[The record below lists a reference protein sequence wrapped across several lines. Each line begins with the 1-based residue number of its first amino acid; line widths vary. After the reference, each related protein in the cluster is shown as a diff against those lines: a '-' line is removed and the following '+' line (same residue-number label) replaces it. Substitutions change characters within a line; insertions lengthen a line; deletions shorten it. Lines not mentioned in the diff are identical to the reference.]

1 MRAEV
6 LNFGSQGRRF
16 LLAEPLGAPSV
27 IVLSLHGSGS
37 SPKRQARLSSM
48 ERFSSSGAV
57 VAFPQGAWPLRSGF
71 EWDLEGDVEYLRAL
85 VSWLHARYPETGPRV
100 CIAGMSGGARM
111 ASRFASLHPGSVRVL
126 GAVAGLRAP
135 TQTQLE
141 HPLRV
146 VAFHGTADRLNPFAG
161 SSTERWDE
169 SVPDAAAAWARAL
182 GLPSEPTVRR
192 SPLTS
197 REWTSATPVGWQPS
211 LCSSREEPATRGAV
225 RVCRSSLPSPAS
237 SSPPYPP
244 FSCGSPSDGPPRRS
258 TPRPRSGRNRRV
270 CVTGHVHP
278 APEEPMP
285 TAVAPAL

>member
-1 MRAEV
+1 MGPR
-6 LNFGSQGRRF
+6 GRRRVPRGPGQ
-16 LLAEPLGAPSV
+16 LAPRPLPGDGPTGLHRGYVRQGPDGQPLRLAPSR
-27 IVLSLHGSGS
+27 LPTPTRGGS
-37 SPKRQARLSSM
+37 
-48 ERFSSSGAV
+48 
-57 VAFPQGAWPLRSGF
+57 
-71 EWDLEGDVEYLRAL
+71 RA
-85 VSWLHARYPETGPRV
+85 
-100 CIAGMSGGARM
+100 
-111 ASRFASLHPGSVRVL
+111 PGSNPDP
-126 GAVAGLRAP
+126 AS
-135 TQTQLE
+135 

-211 LCSSREEPATRGAV
+211 LCSSREEPATRGPV